1 MRPLDISEATAAA
14 NRRPRPRRVASRD
27 DGREKKLLADTGV
40 ALAFL
45 RGCAGVHRPGR
56 VDSYFVS
63 VSDNTTRN
71 SNGWPRME
79 LRSARRANA
88 RLAAL
93 GVSNHLSLRARRP
106 LHPAPRLSL
115 HRRKPPLYARPRW
128 RPHILGTPRLFKR
141 RRCSSAHTR
150 HSSAA
155 HTRRAPAS
163 LGNYSLL
170 PRPGSPGG

>member
-1 MRPLDISEATAAA
+1 MSVRRRRRVSRAVGILFPTHPRPEACGRSTSPKQPLRRTAARGRA
-14 NRRPRPRRVASRD
+14 VWRLASRD

-93 GVSNHLSLRARRP
+93 GISNHLRLRARRP
-106 LHPAPRLSL
+106 LHPAHRLSL
-115 HRRKPPLYARPRW
+115 HRRTPPLVCADVW
-128 RPHILGTPRLFKR
+128 VTTPYCR
-141 RRCSSAHTR
+141 
-150 HSSAA
+150 
-155 HTRRAPAS
+155 
-163 LGNYSLL
+163 
-170 PRPGSPGG
+170 RPGSPEG

>member
-1 MRPLDISEATAAA
+1 MSRAVGILFPTHPRPEACGRSTSPKQPLRRTAARGRA
-14 NRRPRPRRVASRD
+14 VWRLASRD

-79 LRSARRANA
+79 LCAQLGARMQGWPPWESRTT
-88 RLAAL
+88 LASGLA
-93 GVSNHLSLRARRP
+93 VP
-106 LHPAPRLSL
+106 CTPHPACLCTAASRLSMRG
-115 HRRKPPLYARPRW
+115 HD
-128 RPHILGTPRLFKR
+128 
-141 RRCSSAHTR
+141 
-150 HSSAA
+150 
-155 HTRRAPAS
+155 
-163 LGNYSLL
+163 
-170 PRPGSPGG
+170 GGRTY